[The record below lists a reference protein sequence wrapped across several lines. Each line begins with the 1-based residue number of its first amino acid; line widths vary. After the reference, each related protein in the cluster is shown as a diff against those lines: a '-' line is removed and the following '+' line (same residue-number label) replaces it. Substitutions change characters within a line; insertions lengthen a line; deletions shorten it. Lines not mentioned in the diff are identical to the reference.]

1 MSDIGAAEEWLDAW
15 TASVNDRAR
24 AAADLAQR
32 VSQLT
37 GTATNRHRSVRVT
50 VDSTGAV
57 QSIEVDDRI
66 REMTGREIGREIMAA
81 IRSAQANLAG
91 TVAAAVEETVG
102 SDTETGRAVVDSF
115 ATRFPQP
122 PRSELPEADRE
133 R

>member
-1 MSDIGAAEEWLDAW
+1 
-15 TASVNDRAR
+15 
-24 AAADLAQR
+24 
-32 VSQLT
+32 
-37 GTATNRHRSVRVT
+37 
-50 VDSTGAV
+50 
-57 QSIEVDDRI
+57 
-66 REMTGREIGREIMAA
+66 MTGREIGREIMAA

-122 PRSELPEADRE
+122 RRSELPEADRE

>member
-122 PRSELPEADRE
+122 RRSELPEADRE